1 MKPQSAMAVLGDFC
15 FFAGL
20 PNEELVLYKS
30 EGCMQ
35 NFMIMIPQNTQW
47 AELITYNYGDK
58 AKKVTR
64 YSIKKD
70 KGYFINKI
78 YGVL

>member
-35 NFMIMIPQNTQW
+35 NFMIMYLKMRSGQN
-47 AELITYNYGDK
+47 
-58 AKKVTR
+58 
-64 YSIKKD
+64 
-70 KGYFINKI
+70 
-78 YGVL
+78 